1 VSLKR
6 NVLIGTFGLVGF
18 VIASTVVMLLT
29 TALSALIPVK
39 KADTPAVLEKSLE
52 QKLNEQSATKD
63 QSQEK
68 TKEDEK
74 SESHNETPEQVK
86 EQPTSSAAASEPVAT
101 PSYTPAPPPQPRFTT
116 GPGNFDAPTYY
127 APVPQTGPGNM

>member
-1 VSLKR
+1 MSLKR

-18 VIASTVVMLLT
+18 VVASTVVMLLT

-63 QSQEK
+63 QRQEK

-86 EQPTSSAAASEPVAT
+86 EQPTSSVASESVPT
-101 PSYTPAPPPQPRFTT
+101 PSYTHAPPPQPRFTT